1 MFWVQFPGNTHTD
14 VTHTDPH
21 LGGGD
26 GRFSGGFLDQGV
38 ETGRFRTISWA
49 LRLRVASS
57 ASFCARDA
65 HKCFVPLCIWMLSYH
80 NTFAQ

>member
-1 MFWVQFPGNTHTD
+1 MVGLVVGFWIRGWRRVG
-14 VTHTDPH
+14 
-21 LGGGD
+21 LGIFKVGGV
-26 GRFSGGFLDQGV
+26 GSGSNLTPWILCYAV
-38 ETGRFRTISWA
+38 RTISWA